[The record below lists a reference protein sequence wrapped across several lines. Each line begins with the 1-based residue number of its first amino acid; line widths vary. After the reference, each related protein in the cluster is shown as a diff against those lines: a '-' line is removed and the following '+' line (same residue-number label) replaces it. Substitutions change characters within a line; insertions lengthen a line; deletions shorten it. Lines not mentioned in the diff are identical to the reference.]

1 MRKDQSDLY
10 HHRESTRHFLHAKAE
25 ADDLHKRRIHIPAGI
40 QKAIQSIYPG
50 LLTGQSFLDQA
61 LAQLT
66 PATQFAGLVF
76 QIDDDVAADSQRS
89 KTEPAVAHKR
99 AAELFD
105 NFCKKHGGIWGLLN
119 QGLIG
124 AFFNEK
130 ASDLCFTLVQQFK
143 QTSKA
148 RAALTVS
155 AGIAEHPT
163 LNYQPTD
170 VIPNALKALDHAA
183 FLGPNS
189 AVIFDAVSLNISGDQ
204 LFDKGDI
211 NGSIEEFQQA
221 LKMDP
226 TNINV
231 HNSLGVCYGLLG
243 EYDKAQLEFNS
254 AVKLNHAEVM
264 AWYNMGFIQMLNGER
279 HKALDLFF
287 KANAINQDVFEVN
300 FQTGRLL
307 MELNQPESGKK
318 FLQRAADLEP
328 NSGAVFR
335 YLGECYMQ
343 IGKAGAAV
351 AAYKKAIK
359 HNPSDAASLSAMG
372 CLFAEQEENPDIAL
386 MFCKESIQL
395 APQNGLFRFRLGQ
408 LYHRQNRLDD
418 ALKEVKEAQRL
429 GKDASDLILEI
440 EKKLQ
445 PKAEKQMPSPA
456 MQGLLSRSNLCLT
469 GSGINS
475 ANWIS
480 S

>member
-1 MRKDQSDLY
+1 MRKDHSQLY

-25 ADDLHKRRIHIPAGI
+25 ADDLHKKRVHIPASI

-50 LLTGQSFLDQA
+50 LLTGQAFLDHA

-76 QIDDDVAADSQRS
+76 QIDDDVATDSQKS

-99 AAELFD
+99 AAKLFN
-105 NFCKKHGGIWGLLN
+105 NFCKKHDGIWGLLN
-119 QGLIG
+119 QGLFG
-124 AFFNEK
+124 AFFNQKTDE
-130 ASDLCFTLVQQFK
+130 LCFTLLQQFQ
-143 QTSKA
+143 QTSKTK
-148 RAALTVS
+148 AALTVS
-155 AGIAEHPT
+155 AGIAEYPT
-163 LNYQPTD
+163 LNYQPAD
-170 VIPNALKALDHAA
+170 VIPSALKALDHAA

-204 LFDKGDI
+204 LFEKGDI

-226 TNINV
+226 ANINV

-243 EYDKAQLEFNS
+243 EYDKAKLEFNS

-264 AWYNMGFIQMLNGER
+264 AWYNMGFIHMLNGDR

-307 MELNQPESGKK
+307 MELSQPESGKK
-318 FLQRAADLEP
+318 FLKRAAALEP

-343 IGKAGAAV
+343 IGNADAAV

-372 CLFAEQEENPDIAL
+372 CLFAEQDENPDIAL

-395 APQNGLFRFRLGQ
+395 APENGLFRYRLGQ

-418 ALKEVKEAQRL
+418 ALKAFKEAQRL
-429 GKDASDLILEI
+429 GKDASDLIMEI

-445 PKAEKQMPSPA
+445 PKA
-456 MQGLLSRSNLCLT
+456 SRSA
-469 GSGINS
+469 G
-475 ANWIS
+475 
-480 S
+480 

>member
-1 MRKDQSDLY
+1 MPKDHSELY

-25 ADDLHKRRIHIPAGI
+25 AEDLHKKRIDIPASI

-50 LLTGQSFLDQA
+50 LLTGQAFVDHA
-61 LAQLT
+61 LEQLS
-66 PATQFAGLVF
+66 PAPHFAGMVF
-76 QIDDDVAADSQRS
+76 QIDDDVGTDSQ
-89 KTEPAVAHKR
+89 KPHIEPAVAHKR
-99 AAELFD
+99 AAKLFN
-105 NFCKKHGGIWGLLN
+105 NFCKKHNGIWGLLN
-119 QGLIG
+119 QGLFG
-124 AFFNEK
+124 AFFSQK
-130 ASDLCFTLVQQFK
+130 TGDLCFTLVQQFQ
-143 QTSKA
+143 QTSKNKT
-148 RAALTVS
+148 ALTVS
-155 AGIAEHPT
+155 AGIAEYPS
-163 LNYQPTD
+163 LNYQPAD

-243 EYDKAQLEFNS
+243 EYEKAKLEFNS
-254 AVKLNHAEVM
+254 AVRLNHAEVM
-264 AWYNMGFIQMLNGER
+264 AWYNMGFIYMLNGDR

-307 MELNQPESGKK
+307 MELNQPGSGKK
-318 FLQRAADLEP
+318 FLKRAAALEP
-328 NSGAVFR
+328 TSSAVFR
-335 YLGECYMQ
+335 YLGECYTQ
-343 IGKAGAAV
+343 LGNADAAI

-359 HNPSDAASLSAMG
+359 NNPSDAASLSAMG

-386 MFCKESIQL
+386 MFCKESVQL
-395 APQNGLFRFRLGQ
+395 APQNGLFRYRLGQ

-418 ALKEVKEAQRL
+418 ALKEFKKAQRL

-440 EKKLQ
+440 EKKLK
-445 PKAEKQMPSPA
+445 PKA
-456 MQGLLSRSNLCLT
+456 SRSAGQT
-469 GSGINS
+469 G
-475 ANWIS
+475 
-480 S
+480 